1 MGCLCGRS
9 ACVICTVLWD
19 GSEMWDVRV
28 GRVPV
33 PYKGDYVGLAQNP
46 KWQKTFKSSE
56 DSSVVFADNI
66 MKINRAD
73 GKVSFYCCSCG

>member
-1 MGCLCGRS
+1 MFVWAECLC
-9 ACVICTVLWD
+9 CVYSFVGWC
-19 GSEMWDVRV
+19 EMWDVCV

-33 PYKGDYVGLAQNP
+33 PYKGDHVGLAQNP